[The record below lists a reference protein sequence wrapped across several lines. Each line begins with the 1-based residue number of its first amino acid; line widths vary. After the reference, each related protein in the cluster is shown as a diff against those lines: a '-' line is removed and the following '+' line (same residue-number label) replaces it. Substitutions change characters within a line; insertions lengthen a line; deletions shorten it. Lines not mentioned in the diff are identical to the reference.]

1 MKDRKTKT
9 EAQLAHHKKGA
20 RKRKGIDHRMVHQ
33 MIAKCAK
40 ELAGTWYENAAHDNQ
55 FYAYYP
61 SQQFFIDYEWRRF
74 ILIAKKTLTDLM
86 NSPNT
91 PEAYRQDIYHALILD
106 ATLPYSTQELQ
117 LRPN

>member
-1 MKDRKTKT
+1 MKDREAKV
-9 EAQLAHHKKGA
+9 EAQLAYHKKGA
-20 RKRKGIDHRMVHQ
+20 KGRKGIDHRMVHQ
-33 MIAKCAK
+33 MVAKVAK
-40 ELAGTWYENAAHDNQ
+40 EAAGAWYENAAHDDQ
-55 FYAYYP
+55 FYHYYP
-61 SQQFFIDYEWRRF
+61 SQKFFIDYEWRRF

-86 NSPNT
+86 SSPNT